1 MGKIVATASVTVQS
15 DESSADYDISVE
27 VMKKIGD
34 KYVGNSSFKPG
45 DTAYFAL
52 YKPSEVS
59 ISQVISTWGS
69 VVPAGSYTS
78 TEIEVLS
85 FTELNLDADTEDKEV
100 YNEASVNKPI
110 DSYDFHWYTSAIN
123 VQLLDNKK
131 TFRSQEFQ
139 IAIAKCQFK
148 TTATMY
154 SLQLPAVIPADPF
167 LKAGE
172 QAEYPIQVVFVGL
185 PPLP

>member
-1 MGKIVATASVTVQS
+1 MGSIVATASVTVQGPGV
-15 DESSADYDISVE
+15 DYDISVE
-27 VMKKIGD
+27 VMKKFKE
-34 KYVGNSSFKPG
+34 KYVSGSSFLPG

-52 YKPSEVS
+52 YKPAEVS
-59 ISQVISTWGS
+59 ITQVITTYGS
-69 VVPAGSYTS
+69 VVPAGTYTS
-78 TEIEVLS
+78 NQVEMLE
-85 FTELNLDADTEDKEV
+85 FTELNLDADTEDAKEV
-100 YNEASVNKPI
+100 YNEAGVGKPI
-110 DSYDFHWYTSAIN
+110 DSYDLHWFTPTIN
-123 VQLLDNKK
+123 IQLLENKK

-139 IAIAKCQFK
+139 IAIAKCQYV

-154 SLQLPAVIPADPF
+154 SLQLPAVIPPDPF